1 MTFDFCK
8 AQPSSWIPIWYQGF
22 NWSHSPKYNIDDC
35 DEWLVRDMN
44 ENDEHF
50 VPLFGIDNQGCYSYH
65 YLLFD

>member
-1 MTFDFCK
+1 MNFVKHNQDPEYQFDK
-8 AQPSSWIPIWYQGF
+8 GF